1 MNDFTD
7 EIRDAINQ
15 SREQKAWFLKSQVAT
30 GELTQAEADL
40 CLAWA
45 DALRATLFEMVVK
58 S

>member
-7 EIRDAINQ
+7 EIRAAIDQ
-15 SREQKAWFLKSQVAT
+15 SREQKAWFLKGEVAN
-30 GELTQAEADL
+30 GNLTQAEADL

-45 DALRATLFEMVVK
+45 DALRDAICGKEAA